1 MTVIGGTIS
10 GLGFDRF
17 YASADALSVLNAEY
31 ALSYALETG
40 ATQIKKLKLIGK
52 YRNGNFETTRPMTIS
67 MRHVEGVGAIF
78 INNKIT
84 TGTFDFVLRGTA
96 PKPANISL
104 DINENGKRTYSITE
118 LINNLDIGF
127 MRAFI
132 KTHDKF

>member
-1 MTVIGGTIS
+1 MRADMVLRHMADGQFCFGEALPDLVPHTAGHHAVHGRHAV
-10 GLGFDRF
+10 GLRRHG
-17 YASADALSVLNAEY
+17 E
-31 ALSYALETG
+31 G
-40 ATQIKKLKLIGK
+40 QQ
-52 YRNGNFETTRPMTIS
+52 
-67 MRHVEGVGAIF
+67 RHVEGVGAIF

-118 LINNLDIGF
+118 LINNLDIGV